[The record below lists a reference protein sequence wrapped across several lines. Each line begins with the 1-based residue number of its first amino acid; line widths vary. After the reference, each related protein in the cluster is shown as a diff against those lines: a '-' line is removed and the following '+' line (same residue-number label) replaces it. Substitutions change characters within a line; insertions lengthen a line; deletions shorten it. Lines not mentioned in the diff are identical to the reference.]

1 MCTERSDPGGT
12 ILKKDEVLELY
23 QKAADR
29 RLPKR
34 STEPVYSMTESCLL
48 EFARLVEEAVLKEFE

>member
-1 MCTERSDPGGT
+1 MLS
-12 ILKKDEVLELY
+12 KKEALELF

-34 STEPVYSMTESCLL
+34 STEPVYNMTESCLL